1 MADGTLDPDCFL
13 NASRDAA
20 NGFIHRGVI
29 REGPLDLEAATEAA
43 APRCIF
49 EIKPWGASQSNLA
62 RANGDFKT
70 LSQER
75 AQGLSCSV
83 PTSSRFPDV
92 KWWR

>member
-1 MADGTLDPDCFL
+1 MGDETLDPDCFL
-13 NASRDAA
+13 SASRDAA
-20 NGFIHRGVI
+20 NGFIHRDVI
-29 REGPLDLEAATEAA
+29 REGPLHLEAATGAA

-49 EIKPWGASQSNLA
+49 EIKPGGIAIELA

-70 LSQER
+70 LSRER
-75 AQGLSCSV
+75 ARGLSCSV